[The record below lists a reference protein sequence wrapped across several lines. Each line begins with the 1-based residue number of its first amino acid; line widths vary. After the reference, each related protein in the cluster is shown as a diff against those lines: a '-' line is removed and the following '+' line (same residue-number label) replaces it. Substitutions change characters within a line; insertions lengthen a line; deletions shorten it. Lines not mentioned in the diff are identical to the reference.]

1 MRAKLK
7 KKRFWRIWMNDFQF
21 GNYLYEKRTEKGLS
35 QAELG
40 AMLGVSNKAVSK
52 WESGAAKPQTAKLL
66 RLAEIL
72 GVSVEDLLS
81 GGRTEAAKQ
90 VQDDPQRSI
99 MIEQWMRTCRLAKI
113 FAWLLVGGIL
123 QIPFVAIFLI
133 VILNVSDD
141 VGAAYVLCT
150 MLLLI
155 TAAILTAA
163 YGISQKKQ
171 RRMILRLW
179 AVDPALPPADAHTA
193 DEVDT
198 ENQIS
203 AAFRYQLLRLE
214 RMTGRLL
221 LVWLILAAIPIFAYI
236 SIFALSYI
244 ISGWDALLYVV
255 FALYVGFFTWVIT
268 LPVYTLVSV
277 IVYLVSRTR
286 LFSAHRQEYL
296 AYRQKKRTATKKHW
310 STPLAVPLYFV
321 MLVLSAVRLFFVP
334 TPLIFWI
341 AAALF
346 ALLFGTAIVA
356 LSILTHRL
364 AKQMAALMSDADTQ
378 F

>member
-1 MRAKLK
+1 
-7 KKRFWRIWMNDFQF
+7 MNDFQF

>member
-1 MRAKLK
+1 
-7 KKRFWRIWMNDFQF
+7 MNDFQF

-66 RLAEIL
+66 RLAEFL
-72 GVSVEDLLS
+72 GVSVEELLS

-90 VQDDPQRSI
+90 VQDDPRRSI
-99 MIEQWMRTCRLAKI
+99 MIEQWMRTCRLAKV
-113 FAWLLVGGIL
+113 FAWILVGVL
-123 QIPFVAIFLI
+123 VQIPFVSGFLI
-133 VILNVSDD
+133 GILNVSDD

-150 MLLLI
+150 MLLII

-163 YGISQKKQ
+163 YGASQRKQ

-179 AVDPALPPADAHTA
+179 GVDPALPLAKADA
-193 DEVDT
+193 EVEGDT
-198 ENQIS
+198 ENSIS
-203 AAFRYQLLRLE
+203 TVFRYQLLRLE
-214 RMTGRLL
+214 RMSGRLL
-221 LVWLILAAIPIFAYI
+221 LVWLILAAIPVFAYI
-236 SIFALSYI
+236 SVFALSYI
-244 ISGWDALLYVV
+244 ISGWDALLYVIL
-255 FALYVGFFTWVIT
+255 AIYVGFFTWVIA

-277 IVYLVSRTR
+277 IVYLVRRTR
-286 LFSAHRQEYL
+286 LFSAHREEYL
-296 AYRQKKRTATKKHW
+296 AYRQEKKRTATKKHW
-310 STPLAVPLYFV
+310 STPLAVTLYFV

-356 LSILTHRL
+356 LSILTRRI
-364 AKQMAALMSDADTQ
+364 AKQMAALMSDADVQ
-378 F
+378 S

>member
-1 MRAKLK
+1 
-7 KKRFWRIWMNDFQF
+7 MNDFQF

-72 GVSVEDLLS
+72 GVSVEELLS
-81 GGRTEAAKQ
+81 GGRTEAAKP

-113 FAWLLVGGIL
+113 FAWLLVGL
-123 QIPFVAIFLI
+123 LVQIPFGTGL
-133 VILNVSDD
+133 LVSVLKVNDD
-141 VGAAYVLCT
+141 VGAAYVLFT
-150 MLLLI
+150 ILSLI
-155 TAAILTAA
+155 TAAILTAV
-163 YGISQKKQ
+163 YGISQKRQ

-179 AVDPALPPADAHTA
+179 AVDPALPPANTHTA
-193 DEVDT
+193 DEVGAEDR
-198 ENQIS
+198 IS

-296 AYRQKKRTATKKHW
+296 AYRQEKKRTATKKHW

-334 TPLIFWI
+334 TPLIFWMT
-341 AAALF
+341 AALF

-364 AKQMAALMSDADTQ
+364 AKQMAALMSDADVQ
-378 F
+378 S